1 MQLSYQYSKNLR
13 ERFDDY
19 HRKNPEVYE
28 AFRKYTIQAI
38 QSGYK
43 HFGAQ
48 MIIEKIRWQSA
59 IVKKDHDFKI
69 NNDFASFYSRMFI
82 LEYPSYSD
90 YFRTRTSVADELLT
104 EKQNT

>member
-1 MQLSYQYSKNLR
+1 MQLSFQYSRNLR
-13 ERFDDY
+13 EKFDEY
-19 HRKNPEVYE
+19 HKRNPQVYE
-28 AFRKYTIQAI
+28 AFRKYTLQAI

-48 MIIEKIRWQSA
+48 MIIEHIRWRTA
-59 IVKKDHDFKI
+59 IVKGDHDFKI

-104 EKQNT
+104 EKNTK